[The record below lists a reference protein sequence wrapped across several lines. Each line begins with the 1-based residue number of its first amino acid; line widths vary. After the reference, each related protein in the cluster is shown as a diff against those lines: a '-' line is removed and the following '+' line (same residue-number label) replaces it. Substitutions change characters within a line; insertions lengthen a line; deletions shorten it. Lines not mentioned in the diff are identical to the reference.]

1 MAIDRNG
8 SIKAAVDKG
17 RTSEQIN
24 NSLIKYNLQ
33 PLSSYE
39 KTLIDEGRYGT
50 NLAQRFG
57 QDLLEIGQ
65 GINTIGGYLG
75 NLATNKK
82 EQEQALNAI
91 QDYSNKV
98 ASGEANIA
106 NDITNIVLSPYGITT
121 TDIAANPLGS
131 TKKAIEM
138 TAAHPVNILDF
149 APVTKLVGGTKAASK
164 AIDTIAD
171 ATDNIPVVKEVRRAL
186 LPTEVEKQINIDLN
200 LADAPYAKRTNELN
214 RRLDELKADP
224 NFEQAIKDLTL
235 GTTEAGE
242 LTTKVRTLVKD
253 IEKEMQRLGVKPEA
267 SRRTAVDQ
275 YIYEALNPD
284 RTFDLIVNDVKIA
297 RNNPTTDNL
306 AKLGVSKEDLFKLE
320 KEGNGLYDAN
330 LITPITQR
338 GLNRDID
345 TGVERLVRGIEA
357 ERLAGK
363 ATTKEV
369 ADNFVKGYS
378 QLQKEI
384 NSIDIAN
391 DTLVNIAQKYGR
403 KIDPT
408 EVNAI
413 AKDEVVVSPRE
424 FRDGLRD
431 LYGANKQENITRFTS
446 GFTSGPRKS
455 TLVKYA
461 DDLYAVPKKNIQAW
475 RNKTKFTP
483 SSNPALRTINN
494 ALEIPSGLMKQSVL
508 AKLPYFFGNRQGNFY
523 LNAIGGGD
531 YGELINRISEGKYAQ
546 DIPEYLLQTTSYH
559 GLNPSLHQ
567 GSIQGMFARNTE
579 DILQDIKDIKEGKP
593 LSGSARLFYDINRTA
608 TSPLFQLESTFEVA
622 DRMAAYY
629 GAAKRYGDKVGK
641 TGREIVSEAKTN
653 QRLQNR
659 LLQDVNDTLG
669 DYVGRNHFV
678 DPELRRSLDVM
689 VPFNKIITTSAQILP
704 RTAMNRPLQYQ
715 GLFRVPSTIGQNIYQ
730 QQEEQYGKSNPDI
743 RGGYTTS
750 SPAYRGGPRE
760 VMYNSYNP
768 FLAPLEYGAMLAP
781 TKEDLLT
788 KLGNQQFMN
797 LSYIG
802 RLGNVLKG
810 EDAFGNPAVGPNT
823 FKTATGKLITLD
835 ENGNKLEQGG
845 SVGGA
850 ALNYVGSTFTP
861 IATLLNQ
868 SVFPLAGSFGVGYT
882 QPNSRSLFGQFG
894 EAQVPYLME
903 GRPTAQPVNDFGD
916 FVTSQTGF
924 RTRELYP
931 QFEQRITPQDLKQ
944 IYKKRRLRE
953 RQNIKRR
960 RDR

>member
-24 NSLIKYNLQ
+24 NSLKRYGLQ

-50 NLAQRFG
+50 NLAQRVG
-57 QDLLEIGQ
+57 QDLLEVGQ
-65 GINTIGGYLG
+65 GLNTIGGYLG
-75 NLATNKK
+75 NLVTNRE
-82 EQEQALNAI
+82 EQKQALNTV
-91 QDYSNKV
+91 QDYANKV
-98 ASGEANIA
+98 TTGKANIVNDVANIA
-106 NDITNIVLSPYGITT
+106 LSPYGIST
-121 TDIAANPLGS
+121 TDIVTNPIGS
-131 TKKAIEM
+131 AKKAVEM
-138 TAAHPVNILDF
+138 TAAHPINIVDF
-149 APVTKLVGGTKAASK
+149 APAAKLVGGTKAASK
-164 AIDTIAD
+164 AVDAIAD

-186 LPTEVEKQINIDLN
+186 LPTEVEKQINVDLN

-214 RRLDELKADP
+214 KKLDELKADP
-224 NFEQAIKDLTL
+224 NFEQAIKDLTF

-242 LTTKVRTLVKD
+242 LTNKVKSLVQD

-275 YIYEALNPD
+275 YIYETLNPD
-284 RTFDLIVNDVKIA
+284 RTFDLIVNDVKVA
-297 RNNPTTDNL
+297 RNNPTVDNI
-306 AKLGVSKEDLFKLE
+306 AKLGVSKEELFRLE
-320 KEGNGLYDAN
+320 SEGNRLYDAN

-338 GLNRDID
+338 GLNRDIK
-345 TGVERLVRGIEA
+345 TGVERLVKGIEA

-391 DTLVNIAQKYGR
+391 DSLVNIAQKYGR

-408 EVNAI
+408 DINNI
-413 AKDEVVVSPRE
+413 AKDEVVISPRE

-431 LYGANKQENITRFTS
+431 LYQANKQENITRFTS

-455 TLVKYA
+455 TLAKYA

-475 RNKTKFTP
+475 RNKTGFTP
-483 SSNPALRTINN
+483 SSNSALRAIND

-508 AKLPYFFGNRQGNFY
+508 AKLPYFFGNRQGNIY

-531 YGELINRISEGKYAQ
+531 YGELISRLSEGKYYQ
-546 DIPEYLLQTTSYH
+546 DIPEYLLQTTSLH

-567 GSIQGMFARNTE
+567 GSIKGMFSRNTE
-579 DILQDIKDIKEGKP
+579 NILQDIKDIKEGKP
-593 LSGSARLFYDINRTA
+593 LSGSAKLFYDINKTA

-641 TGREIVSEAKTN
+641 TGREIVREAKTN
-653 QRLQNR
+653 QNLQNR
-659 LLQDVNDTLG
+659 LLQEVNNTLG

-678 DPELRRSLDVM
+678 APELRRAFDVM

-704 RTAMNRPLQYQ
+704 RTAINRPLQYQ
-715 GLFRVPSTIGQNIYQ
+715 SLFRMPSTIGQDIFQ

-768 FLAPLEYGAMLAP
+768 FLAPLEYGAILAP

-788 KLGNQQFMN
+788 KLADQQFMN
-797 LSYIG
+797 LSYVG

-823 FKTATGKLITLD
+823 YRTSTGKLITLD
-835 ENGNKLEQGG
+835 ENGNKLEQSG

-868 SVFPLAGSFGVGYT
+868 SIFPLVGSFGAGYT
-882 QPNSRSLFGQFG
+882 QPTSRSLFGQFG
-894 EAQVPYLME
+894 KAQVPYLME

-916 FVTSQTGF
+916 FVASQTGF
-924 RTRELYP
+924 RTREVYP
-931 QFEQRITPQDLKQ
+931 EFKQRITPQDLKQ
-944 IYKKRRLRE
+944 VYRKRVLRE
-953 RQNIKRR
+953 RQNTKRR